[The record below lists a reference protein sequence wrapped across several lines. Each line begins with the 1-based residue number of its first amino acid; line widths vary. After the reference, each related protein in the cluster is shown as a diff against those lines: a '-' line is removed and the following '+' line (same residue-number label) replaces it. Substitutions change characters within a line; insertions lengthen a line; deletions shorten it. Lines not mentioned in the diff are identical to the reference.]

1 MALSG
6 LNVPARVTNK
16 NNQLNYRTMK
26 KITREI
32 VAAFMNRE
40 CKRIGNSQTDG
51 KALYLHENPIAVHLS
66 EGINITAAGWNTPT
80 TWERL
85 NGLPG
90 VKVYVRD
97 HQLYLNDRPWD
108 GSWTEVR

>member
-1 MALSG
+1 M
-6 LNVPARVTNK
+6 R
-16 NNQLNYRTMK
+16 

-40 CKRIGNSQTDG
+40 TKKIGNSYTDG

-66 EGINITAAGWNTPT
+66 EGINITTAGWNTPT
-80 TWERL
+80 TRERL

-90 VKVYVRD
+90 VRVNVRD
-97 HQLYLNDRPWD
+97 HQLYLNGQPWD
-108 GSWTEVR
+108 GSWARIEW

>member
-1 MALSG
+1 M
-6 LNVPARVTNK
+6 R
-16 NNQLNYRTMK
+16 

-40 CKRIGNSQTDG
+40 CKRIGNSRTDG

-66 EGINITAAGWNTPT
+66 EGINITTAGWNTVT
-80 TWERL
+80 TRERL

-90 VKVYVRD
+90 VRVYVRD
-97 HQLYLNDRPWD
+97 HQLYLNGRPWD
-108 GSWTEVR
+108 GEWIEVR